1 MIKLQDGT
9 ILRNLEEQVQYLTSY
24 HDVNQ
29 GLAQWG
35 IRVVGTVSDESQ
47 LPDPHTY
54 TGDYGD
60 TYAVGT
66 SAPYDFYIWTRSPV
80 AGGLPYW
87 FPFGEISIVGP
98 RGPEG
103 KQGPAGTP
111 GHSTH
116 FYVSATLPDADYVE
130 VGDLFL
136 GTAAPY
142 KGDISEAVLSGG
154 RKVWQYRGNILGPQG
169 LPGKDG
175 AKGDKGDTGPQG
187 PMGPKGD
194 AGGFINIYGILT
206 NANQLPSPVSL
217 DDLTIAYLVGTTKPY
232 DLYIQVGENS
242 DTSIW
247 ENTGPFNA
255 ATAVSVGGVYQ
266 NIWNADTKLDRNTTV
281 TQYNQLYVKAADGG
295 EGYINLTKEQIS
307 DAAVQR
313 RSSGG
318 IAVPGPTD
326 GVEAVNLEYANNNYL
341 KKLTDNFSNEVIITQ
356 KSNGSTDRLAFS
368 TEAAAYNIVRR
379 DSAGQIAVPLTPAAL
394 NQAASKKYVDD
405 AIAAGGGGGS
415 GGGSGTR
422 LYKHKIEVGEDVM
435 GDGSSISWVDFVT
448 VISTKS
454 DAYTIV
460 DLQNKTIQSD
470 AISLKFDSG
479 GIGSILLT
487 YVVSD
492 YNILAYYIENTG
504 YSTDKG
510 IIWTAP
516 MMRDT
521 VDTL

>member
-35 IRVVGTVSDESQ
+35 IRVVGTVQSAAE
-47 LPDPHTY
+47 LPDPSTY

-80 AGGLPYW
+80 AGGIPYW
-87 FPFGEISIVGP
+87 FNFGEISIVGP

-111 GHSTH
+111 GRSTH
-116 FYVSATLPDADYVE
+116 IYVSATLPDADYVE
-130 VGDLFL
+130 LGDFFI
-136 GTAAPY
+136 GTASPYKGHILEAVDSGGRRLWQY
-142 KGDISEAVLSGG
+142 KGDIS
-154 RKVWQYRGNILGPQG
+154 GPQG
-169 LPGKDG
+169 IPGKDG
-175 AKGDKGDTGPQG
+175 SKGEKGDTGPQG

-206 NANQLPSPVSL
+206 NANQLPSPASL

-266 NIWNADTKLDRNTTV
+266 NIWDADTKLDKNTSAT
-281 TQYNQLYVKAADGG
+281 YWDQLYVKTADGG
-295 EGYINLTKEQIS
+295 VSYV
-307 DAAVQR
+307 DVDVAALSNAVAKR
-313 RSSGG
+313 NSNGG
-318 IAVPGPTD
+318 IEVHTVPYKTT
-326 GVEAVNLEYANNNYL
+326 EAINQGYADTTYL
-341 KKLTDNFSNEVIITQ
+341 KKLVDNYANEVIITQ
-356 KSNGSTDRLAFS
+356 KANGSTDRLAFS
-368 TEAAAYNIVRR
+368 TEASPYNIVRR
-379 DSAGQIAVPLTPAAL
+379 DSSGQVAVPLTPAAL

-405 AIAAGGGGGS
+405 AVAAGGGGGS
-415 GGGSGTR
+415 GGGGTQ
-422 LYKHKIEVGEDVM
+422 LYSHKIELGEDVM
-435 GDGSSISWVDFVT
+435 GDGSSIGWADFVT
-448 VISTKS
+448 VISTRS
-454 DAYTIV
+454 TAYTTADIE
-460 DLQNKTIQSD
+460 NKTLQKE
-470 AISLKFDSG
+470 AISIKFDSG
-479 GIGSILLT
+479 GLGSILLG
-487 YVVSD
+487 YDAVD
-492 YNILAYYIENTG
+492 YGIFAYYIDTTG

-510 IIWTAP
+510 IIWNKP
-516 MMRDT
+516 YSRDT
-521 VDTL
+521 VSRL